1 MVFYKYLLELICD
14 GEVEEEINEQKLKL
28 NQSRVRYE
36 VLEVKINNLENKV
49 MSFMYEE
56 QILVG
61 VYILEIDKR
70 LYVIEKLC
78 VIILII
84 DDSKIEKRMG
94 VKNLMLFL
102 QMFLVSYIFLLYI
115 IKFIVYVKVIIFLSF
130 LFCLVFCLLKNKF
143 IMVIIIISV

>member
-1 MVFYKYLLELICD
+1 MVFYKNLLELICD
-14 GEVEEEINEQKLKL
+14 GEVKEEIDEQELKL

-143 IMVIIIISV
+143 LWL

>member
-14 GEVEEEINEQKLKL
+14 GEVEEEIDEQKLKL

-115 IKFIVYVKVIIFLSF
+115 IKFIVYVKVL
-130 LFCLVFCLLKNKF
+130 
-143 IMVIIIISV
+143 

>member
-1 MVFYKYLLELICD
+1 MVFYKNLLELICD
-14 GEVEEEINEQKLKL
+14 GEVEEEIDEQKLKL

-94 VKNLMLFL
+94 VENLMLFL

-143 IMVIIIISV
+143 

>member
-1 MVFYKYLLELICD
+1 MVFYKNLLELICD
-14 GEVEEEINEQKLKL
+14 GEVEEEIDEQKLKL

-36 VLEVKINNLENKV
+36 VLEVKLNNLENKV

-143 IMVIIIISV
+143 LWL

>member
-1 MVFYKYLLELICD
+1 MVFYKNLLELICD
-14 GEVEEEINEQKLKL
+14 GEVEEEIDEQKLKL

-49 MSFMYEE
+49 MSFMYVE
-56 QILVG
+56 QVLVD

-143 IMVIIIISV
+143 LWL

>member
-1 MVFYKYLLELICD
+1 MVFYKNLLELICD
-14 GEVEEEINEQKLKL
+14 GEVEEEIDEQKLKL

-36 VLEVKINNLENKV
+36 VLEVKINNLENKD

-102 QMFLVSYIFLLYI
+102 QMCLVSYIFLLYI

-143 IMVIIIISV
+143 LWL

>member
-1 MVFYKYLLELICD
+1 MVFYKNLLELICD
-14 GEVEEEINEQKLKL
+14 GEVEEEIDEQKLKL

-102 QMFLVSYIFLLYI
+102 QMFLVSYIFFI
-115 IKFIVYVKVIIFLSF
+115 IYYKIY
-130 LFCLVFCLLKNKF
+130 CLC
-143 IMVIIIISV
+143 

>member
-14 GEVEEEINEQKLKL
+14 GEVEEEIDEQKLKL

-102 QMFLVSYIFLLYI
+102 QMFLVSYILLYI

-143 IMVIIIISV
+143 LWL

>member
-1 MVFYKYLLELICD
+1 MVFYKNLLELICD
-14 GEVEEEINEQKLKL
+14 GEVEEEIDEQKLKL

-61 VYILEIDKR
+61 VYILEIDKI

-115 IKFIVYVKVIIFLSF
+115 IKFIVYVKVL
-130 LFCLVFCLLKNKF
+130 
-143 IMVIIIISV
+143 

>member
-1 MVFYKYLLELICD
+1 MVFYKNLLELICD
-14 GEVEEEINEQKLKL
+14 GEVEEEIDEQKLKL

-61 VYILEIDKR
+61 VYILEIDKI

-143 IMVIIIISV
+143 LWL

>member
-1 MVFYKYLLELICD
+1 MVFYKNLLELICD
-14 GEVEEEINEQKLKL
+14 GEVEEEIDEQKLKL
-28 NQSRVRYE
+28 NWSRVRYE

-143 IMVIIIISV
+143 LWL

>member
-1 MVFYKYLLELICD
+1 MVFYKNLLELICD
-14 GEVEEEINEQKLKL
+14 GEVEEEIDEQKLKL

-36 VLEVKINNLENKV
+36 VLEVKLNNLENKV

-61 VYILEIDKR
+61 VYILEIDKI

-143 IMVIIIISV
+143 LWL

>member
-1 MVFYKYLLELICD
+1 MVFYKNFLELICD
-14 GEVEEEINEQKLKL
+14 GEVEEENDEQKLKL

-84 DDSKIEKRMG
+84 DDSKIEKRMD

-143 IMVIIIISV
+143 LWL

>member
-1 MVFYKYLLELICD
+1 MVFYKNLLELICD
-14 GEVEEEINEQKLKL
+14 GEVEEEIDEQKLKL

-49 MSFMYEE
+49 MSFMYVE
-56 QILVG
+56 QVLVD

-84 DDSKIEKRMG
+84 DDSKIEKRVG

-102 QMFLVSYIFLLYI
+102 QMFLVGYIFLLYI
-115 IKFIVYVKVIIFLSF
+115 IKFIVYVKVIIFLRF
-130 LFCLVFCLLKNKF
+130 LFCLVFCLLF
-143 IMVIIIISV
+143 LWL

>member
-1 MVFYKYLLELICD
+1 MVFYKNLLELICD
-14 GEVEEEINEQKLKL
+14 GEVEEEIDEQKLKL

-115 IKFIVYVKVIIFLSF
+115 LKFIVYVKVIIFLSF

-143 IMVIIIISV
+143 LWL

>member
-1 MVFYKYLLELICD
+1 MVFYKNLLELICD

-143 IMVIIIISV
+143 LWL

>member
-1 MVFYKYLLELICD
+1 MVFYKNLLELICD
-14 GEVEEEINEQKLKL
+14 GEVEEEIDEQKLKL

-115 IKFIVYVKVIIFLSF
+115 TKFIVYVKVL
-130 LFCLVFCLLKNKF
+130 
-143 IMVIIIISV
+143 

>member
-14 GEVEEEINEQKLKL
+14 GEVEEEIDEQKLKL

-36 VLEVKINNLENKV
+36 VLEVKLNNLENKV

-61 VYILEIDKR
+61 VYILEIDKI

-143 IMVIIIISV
+143 LWL

>member
-1 MVFYKYLLELICD
+1 MVFYKNLLELICD
-14 GEVEEEINEQKLKL
+14 GEVEEEIDEQKLKL

-49 MSFMYEE
+49 MSFMYVE
-56 QILVG
+56 QVLVD

-94 VKNLMLFL
+94 VENLMLFL

-143 IMVIIIISV
+143 LWL

>member
-1 MVFYKYLLELICD
+1 MVFYKNLLELICD
-14 GEVEEEINEQKLKL
+14 GEVEEEIDEQKLKL

-36 VLEVKINNLENKV
+36 VLEVKIYNLENKV

-94 VKNLMLFL
+94 VENLMLFL

-143 IMVIIIISV
+143 LWL

>member
-1 MVFYKYLLELICD
+1 MVFYKNLLELICD
-14 GEVEEEINEQKLKL
+14 GEVEEEIDEQKLKL

-143 IMVIIIISV
+143 LW

>member
-1 MVFYKYLLELICD
+1 MVFYKNLLELICD
-14 GEVEEEINEQKLKL
+14 GEVEEEIDEQKLKL

-115 IKFIVYVKVIIFLSF
+115 IKFIVYVKVL
-130 LFCLVFCLLKNKF
+130 
-143 IMVIIIISV
+143 

>member
-1 MVFYKYLLELICD
+1 MVFYKNLLELICD
-14 GEVEEEINEQKLKL
+14 GEVEEEIDEQKLKL

-115 IKFIVYVKVIIFLSF
+115 IKFIVYVKVIIFLRF
-130 LFCLVFCLLKNKF
+130 LFCLVFCLLF
-143 IMVIIIISV
+143 LWL

>member
-1 MVFYKYLLELICD
+1 MVFYKNLLELICD
-14 GEVEEEINEQKLKL
+14 GEVEEEIDEQKLKL

-49 MSFMYEE
+49 MSFMYVE
-56 QILVG
+56 QILVD

-70 LYVIEKLC
+70 LYVVEKLC

-115 IKFIVYVKVIIFLSF
+115 IKFIVYVKVL
-130 LFCLVFCLLKNKF
+130 
-143 IMVIIIISV
+143 

>member
-1 MVFYKYLLELICD
+1 MVFYKNLLELICE
-14 GEVEEEINEQKLKL
+14 GEVEEEIDEQILKL

-143 IMVIIIISV
+143 LWL

>member
-1 MVFYKYLLELICD
+1 MVFYKNLLELICD
-14 GEVEEEINEQKLKL
+14 GEVEEEIDEQKLKL

-49 MSFMYEE
+49 MSFMYVE
-56 QILVG
+56 QILVD

-115 IKFIVYVKVIIFLSF
+115 LKFIVYVKVIIFLSF

-143 IMVIIIISV
+143 LWL

>member
-1 MVFYKYLLELICD
+1 MVFYKNLLELICD
-14 GEVEEEINEQKLKL
+14 GEVEEEIDEQKLKL

-143 IMVIIIISV
+143 LWL

>member
-1 MVFYKYLLELICD
+1 MVFYKNLLELICD
-14 GEVEEEINEQKLKL
+14 GEVEEEIDEQKLKL

-36 VLEVKINNLENKV
+36 VLEVKIYNLENKV

-143 IMVIIIISV
+143 LWL

>member
-1 MVFYKYLLELICD
+1 MVFYKNLLELICD
-14 GEVEEEINEQKLKL
+14 GEVEEEIDEQKLKL

-49 MSFMYEE
+49 MSFMYVE
-56 QILVG
+56 QILVD

-143 IMVIIIISV
+143 LWL

>member
-14 GEVEEEINEQKLKL
+14 GEVEEEIDEYKLKL

-36 VLEVKINNLENKV
+36 VLEVKLNNLENKV

-61 VYILEIDKR
+61 VYILEIDKI

-115 IKFIVYVKVIIFLSF
+115 LKFIVYVKVIIFLSF

-143 IMVIIIISV
+143 LWL

>member
-1 MVFYKYLLELICD
+1 MVFYKNLLELICD
-14 GEVEEEINEQKLKL
+14 GEVEEEIDEQKLKL

-130 LFCLVFCLLKNKF
+130 LFCLVFCLLF
-143 IMVIIIISV
+143 LWL